1 MSNHSTYTLLRDL
14 INGMEIGSEL
24 SRFRM
29 QSAFRKEFK
38 QDKNILSIDSYKSYF
53 VKLGY
58 LTQTKV
64 KGFYTV
70 TMHIPADMKATTMR
84 EMYNEAT
91 GFTEK
96 QMVKFKEAVSNTEY
110 LAIKYKP
117 IEFATLNDLSFIQG
131 TILMYIVNHVEN
143 RDKIHIEKIIHYAT
157 IADFLNH
164 KQRGINHGSS
174 NVDRFCEANDFEPIH
189 ITIFK
194 KVLQCN
200 WEQVL
205 TECKNITDL
214 AK

>member
-1 MSNHSTYTLLRDL
+1 
-14 INGMEIGSEL
+14 
-24 SRFRM
+24 
-29 QSAFRKEFK
+29 
-38 QDKNILSIDSYKSYF
+38 
-53 VKLGY
+53 
-58 LTQTKV
+58 
-64 KGFYTV
+64 
-70 TMHIPADMKATTMR
+70 
-84 EMYNEAT
+84 
-91 GFTEK
+91 
-96 QMVKFKEAVSNTEY
+96 

-117 IEFATLNDLSFIQG
+117 TEFATLNELSFIQG
-131 TILMYIVNHVEN
+131 TILKHIIDHIEDRKNVHV
-143 RDKIHIEKIIHYAT
+143 EKIIHYAT

-194 KVLQCN
+194 KTLQCN